1 MEGLKIDVQ
10 FFYDGVFS
18 LQLEHR
24 TDGKPKTTQ
33 LHIVQ
38 MYTDENTLFFEWIN
52 IKFCFCWKNKNERNQ
67 DFKIPFKLRTKIWK
81 FGIICWMRE
90 RERGAIVINFILKRQ
105 KILVCLMVVHTPPKK
120 SRNNNTLHI
129 QIS

>member
-10 FFYDGVFS
+10 FFYDGVFG

-38 MYTDENTLFFEWIN
+38 MYTYENTLFFE
-52 IKFCFCWKNKNERNQ
+52 
-67 DFKIPFKLRTKIWK
+67 
-81 FGIICWMRE
+81 
-90 RERGAIVINFILKRQ
+90 
-105 KILVCLMVVHTPPKK
+105 
-120 SRNNNTLHI
+120 
-129 QIS
+129 